1 MTVVRSAGEV
11 TALPSTHVDQYRD
24 LGLAAGLAKVLD
36 GLDSAAAAPQGIAVL
51 PVVSAPQGA
60 RIVPNPIVAREGLSI
75 VQYLASGTDGGLTGH
90 RAAALAEV
98 RLGLLARMLDLAV
111 ERLSGR
117 TFAGVP
123 LIDQQLV
130 AGAVANVLTDLDL
143 LAAAQYDDNTAAD
156 LHERVTEAGW
166 TVTKLFGAEGY
177 IADHPVRCLYVSALV
192 ADIWIPRR

>member
-1 MTVVRSAGEV
+1 V
-11 TALPSTHVDQYRD
+11 TAVDM
-24 LGLAAGLAKVLD
+24 GLAAGLAAVLD
-36 GLDSAAAAPQGIAVL
+36 GLDPAVEAPHGIAVL
-51 PVVSAPQGA
+51 PVANAPEGA
-60 RIVPNPIVAREGLSI
+60 RIVPNALVAREGMS
-75 VQYLASGTDGGLTGH
+75 VVRYLAPGPGRGLTGD

-130 AGAVANVLTDLDL
+130 VGAVADVLTELDL
-143 LAAAQYDDNTAAD
+143 LRATRSDSAAAD
-156 LHERVTEAGW
+156 LHERVTDAGW
-166 TVTKLFGAEGY
+166 TVTRMFGAEGY
-177 IADHPVRCLYVSALV
+177 IADHPARCLYVSALV